1 MSGEQE
7 KIRLSI
13 KQFVIIFF
21 LGLGYTV
28 VYATPFV
35 QYVFYDALVS
45 ALGCSQQELGYLIT
59 ISHYDFWRREYFS
72 CFWRDAER
80 PV

>member
-35 QYVFYDALVS
+35 QYVFTML
-45 ALGCSQQELGYLIT
+45 LFL
-59 ISHYDFWRREYFS
+59 
-72 CFWRDAER
+72 
-80 PV
+80 P